1 MPRDAGIRWTDI
13 DGDHDFALSWPLRI
27 PRPRQRR
34 PVWRLET
41 LSGHIHSERG
51 ATMSAEVDGVLRFQ
65 TRPDEFLRVLS
76 ERAGKSITY
85 YEVRSGT
92 TVEFAGTLI
101 SVTPADASSVALE
114 PDADRFAFAEY
125 AAAIRL
131 RLDDPDDA
139 PLLYEPIA

>member
-1 MPRDAGIRWTDI
+1 
-13 DGDHDFALSWPLRI
+13 
-27 PRPRQRR
+27 
-34 PVWRLET
+34 
-41 LSGHIHSERG
+41 
-51 ATMSAEVDGVLRFQ
+51 MSAEVDGVLRFQ